1 MFKRFKEKG
10 KFIEMV
16 KQFKINKSTII
27 FDMNLLKSIGKY
39 PGLMNSSAT
48 LNILKIYFKDVKEI
62 CSEDSTEF
70 K

>member
-1 MFKRFKEKG
+1 
-10 KFIEMV
+10 MV

-39 PGLMNSSAT
+39 PGLMISSMT
-48 LNILKIYFKDVKEI
+48 LNILKNYFKDVKEI
-62 CSEDSTEF
+62 CSENSTEF